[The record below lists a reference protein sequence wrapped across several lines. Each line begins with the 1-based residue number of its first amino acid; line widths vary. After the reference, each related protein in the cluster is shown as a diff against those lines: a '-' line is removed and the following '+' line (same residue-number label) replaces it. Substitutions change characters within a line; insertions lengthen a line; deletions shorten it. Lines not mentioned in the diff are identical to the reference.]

1 MEVLTF
7 DETLYKIL
15 PDSGSE
21 ASGCS
26 GMGGRDSPGG
36 PSCEELVEQIV
47 SSSEQGRS
55 YACMTHDPSMTH
67 GGADGERRA

>member
-1 MEVLTF
+1 MPVMPVMPIMPVMPVMLLPPAAAGACPLQPQQGHGGA
-7 DETLYKIL
+7 DLTLYKIL

-36 PSCEELVEQIV
+36 PSCEELV
-47 SSSEQGRS
+47 
-55 YACMTHDPSMTH
+55 
-67 GGADGERRA
+67 